1 MLLRL
6 KSKEASILKTQ
17 VFEDAVHEAFST
29 NIDEAIRAHF
39 PKYNTNVVQQ
49 GELSIVTIQDKNL
62 GKRQMIQWVERTP
75 MTAPSSFSESSEEK
89 ARISAAIKELATNT
103 IYPSIK
109 DGIKKAKEFY
119 GVSDR

>member
-29 NIDEAIRAHF
+29 NIDEAIRIHF
-39 PKYNTNVVQQ
+39 PKYNTNVVKQ
-49 GELSIVTIQDKNL
+49 GELSIVTIQDKKL
-62 GKRQMIQWVERTP
+62 GEKQLIQWIDKTP
-75 MTAPSSFSESSEEK
+75 MDVANSFSESFEEK
-89 ARISAAIKELATNT
+89 SRISSAIKELATNT
-103 IYPSIK
+103 IYPSIR
-109 DGIKKAKEFY
+109 DGIKKTKEFY